1 MGFQLPEV
9 INESDD
15 DDKANIG
22 TSFVAFL
29 YHEGEKNSN
38 CKLNEP
44 SQRAVVQAACY
55 LH

>member
-1 MGFQLPEV
+1 MGFQSPEV

-15 DDKANIG
+15 DDKANID

-29 YHEGEKNSN
+29 YPEGEKNSN
-38 CKLNEP
+38 CKLNEL
-44 SQRAVVQAACY
+44 SQRAVVLAACY